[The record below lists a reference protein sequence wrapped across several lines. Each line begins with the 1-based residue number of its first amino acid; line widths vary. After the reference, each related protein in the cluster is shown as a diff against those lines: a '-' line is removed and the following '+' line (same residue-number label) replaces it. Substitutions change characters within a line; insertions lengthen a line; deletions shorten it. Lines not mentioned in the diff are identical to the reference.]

1 MHSKRHNQN
10 WEVLAITR
18 SVAEVGVAEG
28 FIWQKPIFTF
38 VIMS

>member
-28 FIWQKPIFTF
+28 LFDRNQF
-38 VIMS
+38 SHL